1 MSKQPKQLNL
11 AAHMTGTVKKPE
23 FVGAGYEVTANI
35 NLPIWIKSGEIGA
48 VPTGLFFEVPE
59 GYELQVRS
67 LTDLVSSKHLE
78 VLGQPLSYASSF
90 KGELIVELKN
100 NSRETFQV
108 KRGDRIAL
116 LTLSKINDFKLDFI
130 GAMEFQALREEK

>member
-1 MSKQPKQLNL
+1 MAKQLSVL
-11 AAHMTGTVKKPE
+11 THMTGTIKKPE

-35 NLPIWIKSGEIGA
+35 NLPLWIKSDEIGS
-48 VPTGLFFEVPE
+48 VPTGLSFEVPE

-78 VLGQPLSYASSF
+78 VIASTYTSSF
-90 KGELIVELKN
+90 KGELVVMLKN

-108 KRGDRIAL
+108 KKGERIAL
-116 LTLSKINDFKLDFI
+116 LVLNKINEYKLNFI
-130 GAMEFQALREEK
+130 TAEELKTAREDV